1 MLDRSNLHDY
11 QVKAVDFVK
20 KKKAAALWIDM
31 GLGKTIST
39 LTALSD
45 LLSAKKVKKVLI
57 VAPLRVSKHTWP
69 TEIHLWEHTSALKYT
84 VLAGLTPAK
93 RKAAVFEKTPIHIIN
108 RENIPWLVELL
119 GQKWHYD
126 MVVIDE
132 SSSFKSHSSKRWKS
146 LRKVLGKI
154 DRMVQLTGTPAPNNL
169 MELWPQI
176 YLLDKGKR
184 LQNTRGKFL
193 EKYCQLIGNPAWN
206 QWAVKKDRVNAIYRA
221 VRDVVLRM
229 SSEDYLEMPDRLD
242 VNVSVE
248 LPPKA
253 RKAYADMKRD
263 FIIAYEAGEILAVNA
278 AVQINKLLQISNGC
292 IYTEEGYEIMHSKK
306 VEALVEIADTST
318 EPLLVAY
325 NFKSDLAEIK
335 KAIPKAVVLDKNPK
349 TIDKWN
355 NGEIPVML
363 CHPASAGHGLNLQ
376 RGGSVIVWFGLNW
389 SLELYQQFNARLHRQ
404 GQTKPVRVIHIL
416 SENTADARVLDTLM
430 QKKDGQNALLDFV
443 KGLKTTKS

>member
-1 MLDRSNLHDY
+1 MLKRSDLHEY
-11 QVKAVDFVK
+11 QNKAVDFIK
-20 KKKAAALWIDM
+20 KNKAAALWIDM

-39 LTALSD
+39 LTAVSD
-45 LLSAKKVKKVLI
+45 LIASKKVKKVLI
-57 VAPLRVSKHTWP
+57 IAPLRVSNHTWP
-69 TEIHLWEHTSALKYT
+69 TELLLWKHTSTLKYT
-84 VLAGLTPAK
+84 VLSGLSPAK
-93 RKAAVFEKTPIHIIN
+93 RKAAVFEKSVIHIIN

-193 EKYCQLIGNPAWN
+193 EKYCQLVGNPAWN
-206 QWAVKKDRVNAIYRA
+206 QWQVKKDRVSALYRA

-229 SSEDYLEMPDRLD
+229 SSEDYLEMPDRLN
-242 VNVSVE
+242 VNVRVE
-248 LPPKA
+248 LPSKA
-253 RKAYADMKRD
+253 RQAYADMKRD
-263 FIIAYEAGEILAVNA
+263 FIIAYDAGEIMAVNA

-292 IYTEEGYEIMHSKK
+292 IYTQEGYELMHAKK
-306 VEALVEIADTST
+306 VEALVEIADTAT

-335 KAIPKAVVLDKNPK
+335 KALPKAVVLDKSPK
-349 TIDKWN
+349 TIDEWN
-355 NGEIPVML
+355 RGEIPVML

-376 RGGSVIVWFGLNW
+376 KGGSVIVWFGLTW

-416 SENTADARVLDTLM
+416 SDNTADTRVLDALCS
-430 QKKDGQNALLDFV
+430 KEEGQNALLNFV
-443 KGLKTTKS
+443 SRLKTTKG

>member
-1 MLDRSNLHDY
+1 MLEREDLHEY
-11 QVKAVDFVK
+11 QNKAVDFIK
-20 KKKAAALWIDM
+20 KNKAAALWIDM

-39 LTALSD
+39 LTAVSD
-45 LLSAKKVKKVLI
+45 LITAKKVKKVLI
-57 VAPLRVSKHTWP
+57 VAPLRVSNHTWP

-84 VLAGLTPAK
+84 VLSGLSPAK

-108 RENIPWLVELL
+108 RENILWLVELL

-193 EKYCQLIGNPAWN
+193 EKYCQLVGNPAWN
-206 QWAVKKDRVNAIYRA
+206 QWQVKKDRVSALYRA

-229 SSEDYLEMPDRLD
+229 SSEDYLEMPDRLN
-242 VNVSVE
+242 VNVRVE
-248 LPPKA
+248 LPPQA
-253 RKAYADMKRD
+253 RQAYEDMKRN
-263 FIIAYEAGEILAVNA
+263 FIIAYDAGEIMAVNA

-292 IYTEEGYEIMHSKK
+292 IYTQEGYELMHAKK
-306 VEALVEIADTST
+306 VEALVEIADTAT

-335 KAIPKAVVLDKNPK
+335 KALPKAVVLDKSPN
-349 TIDKWN
+349 TINKWN
-355 NGEIPVML
+355 RGEIPVML

-376 RGGSVIVWFGLNW
+376 KGGSVIVWFGLTW
-389 SLELYQQFNARLHRQ
+389 SLELYHQFNARLHRQ

-416 SENTADARVLDTLM
+416 SDNTADTRVLDALSS
-430 QKKDGQNALLDFV
+430 KEEGQNALLNFV
-443 KGLKTTKS
+443 SGLKTTKG